1 MSELEFNETDPSD
14 INSLASSTPDRYKGA
29 NGIECIDAIHAAL
42 GDGGFEAF
50 CVGQCLRY
58 LFRYKRKNG
67 LNDLRKAEDYLHW
80 AQEQV
85 EENTKER
92 CKLGMENYFKISF
105 ASFMAFAISS
115 LLSYLV
121 LPYNDVLASVI
132 AWGAIIMLV
141 IATFA
146 FAVAIYC
153 FVFQTFAHQQ
163 CKEYSDDCREQN
175 RIEMFEIVSTDVETS
190 NFIMLT
196 RHATLLRKL
205 QAQVVMVLL
214 TNRILCELL

>member
-1 MSELEFNETDPSD
+1 M
-14 INSLASSTPDRYKGA
+14 
-29 NGIECIDAIHAAL
+29 
-42 GDGGFEAF
+42 
-50 CVGQCLRY
+50 
-58 LFRYKRKNG
+58 
-67 LNDLRKAEDYLHW
+67 ED
-80 AQEQV
+80 
-85 EENTKER
+85 
-92 CKLGMENYFKISF
+92 YFKISF

-153 FVFQTFAHQQ
+153 FVSQTFAHQQ
-163 CKEYSDDCREQN
+163 RKEYSDDCREQN

-190 NFIMLT
+190 KLCYVDKACDALEKIASASGDGTFDKQDIMRAAVDFRERADVIR
-196 RHATLLRKL
+196 RHTAILIEARRNGHVDSVKELIDTYTAEPLFVGFDD
-205 QAQVVMVLL
+205 AVMNYLPESFHNPNYLNVDEAVYGNYKVLKG
-214 TNRILCELL
+214 LC

>member
-1 MSELEFNETDPSD
+1 M
-14 INSLASSTPDRYKGA
+14 
-29 NGIECIDAIHAAL
+29 
-42 GDGGFEAF
+42 
-50 CVGQCLRY
+50 
-58 LFRYKRKNG
+58 
-67 LNDLRKAEDYLHW
+67 ED
-80 AQEQV
+80 
-85 EENTKER
+85 
-92 CKLGMENYFKISF
+92 YFKISF

-121 LPYNDVLASVI
+121 QPYNDVLASVI

-163 CKEYSDDCREQN
+163 RKEYSDDCREQN

-190 NFIMLT
+190 KLCYVDKACDALEKIASASGDGTFDKQDIMRAAVDFRERADVIR
-196 RHATLLRKL
+196 RHTAILIEARRNGHVDGVKELIDTYTAEPLFVGFND
-205 QAQVVMVLL
+205 AVMNYLPESFHNPNYLNVDEAVYGNYKVLKG
-214 TNRILCELL
+214 LC

>member
-1 MSELEFNETDPSD
+1 
-14 INSLASSTPDRYKGA
+14 
-29 NGIECIDAIHAAL
+29 
-42 GDGGFEAF
+42 
-50 CVGQCLRY
+50 
-58 LFRYKRKNG
+58 
-67 LNDLRKAEDYLHW
+67 
-80 AQEQV
+80 
-85 EENTKER
+85 
-92 CKLGMENYFKISF
+92 MENYFKVSF

-121 LPYNDVLASVI
+121 LPHNDVLASVI

-163 CKEYSDDCREQN
+163 RKEYSDDCREQN

-190 NFIMLT
+190 KLCYVDKACDALEKIASASGDGTFDKQDIMRAAVDFRECADVIR
-196 RHATLLRKL
+196 RHTAILIEARRNGNVDGVKELIDTYTAEHLF
-205 QAQVVMVLL
+205 AGFNDAVMNYLPESFHNPNYLNVDEAVYGNYKVLKG
-214 TNRILCELL
+214 LC

>member
-1 MSELEFNETDPSD
+1 M
-14 INSLASSTPDRYKGA
+14 
-29 NGIECIDAIHAAL
+29 
-42 GDGGFEAF
+42 
-50 CVGQCLRY
+50 
-58 LFRYKRKNG
+58 
-67 LNDLRKAEDYLHW
+67 ED
-80 AQEQV
+80 
-85 EENTKER
+85 
-92 CKLGMENYFKISF
+92 CFKISF

-163 CKEYSDDCREQN
+163 RKEYSDDCREQN
-175 RIEMFEIVSTDVETS
+175 RIEMFEIISTDVETS
-190 NFIMLT
+190 KLCYVDKACDALEKIASASGDGTFDKQDIMRAAVDFRERADVIR
-196 RHATLLRKL
+196 RHTAILIEARRNGHVDGVKELIDSYIAEPLFAGFDDAVMNYLPESFHNPNYLNVDEAVYGNYKVLRG
-205 QAQVVMVLL
+205 
-214 TNRILCELL
+214 LC

>member
-1 MSELEFNETDPSD
+1 
-14 INSLASSTPDRYKGA
+14 
-29 NGIECIDAIHAAL
+29 
-42 GDGGFEAF
+42 
-50 CVGQCLRY
+50 
-58 LFRYKRKNG
+58 
-67 LNDLRKAEDYLHW
+67 
-80 AQEQV
+80 
-85 EENTKER
+85 
-92 CKLGMENYFKISF
+92 MENYFKISF

-153 FVFQTFAHQQ
+153 FVLQTFAHQQ
-163 CKEYSDDCREQN
+163 RKEYSDDCREQN

-190 NFIMLT
+190 KLYYVDKACDALEKIASASGDGTFDKQDIMRAAVDFRERADVIRNHTAILIEARKNGNVDGVKELIDT
-196 RHATLLRKL
+196 YTAEPLFAGFDDAVMNYLPESFHNPNYLNVDEAVYGNYKVLRG
-205 QAQVVMVLL
+205 
-214 TNRILCELL
+214 LC

>member
-1 MSELEFNETDPSD
+1 M
-14 INSLASSTPDRYKGA
+14 
-29 NGIECIDAIHAAL
+29 
-42 GDGGFEAF
+42 
-50 CVGQCLRY
+50 
-58 LFRYKRKNG
+58 
-67 LNDLRKAEDYLHW
+67 ED
-80 AQEQV
+80 
-85 EENTKER
+85 
-92 CKLGMENYFKISF
+92 YFKISF

-121 LPYNDVLASVI
+121 LPYNDVLASII

-163 CKEYSDDCREQN
+163 RKEYSDDCREQN

-190 NFIMLT
+190 KLCYVDKACDALEKIASASGDGTFDKQDIM
-196 RHATLLRKL
+196 RAAVDFRERADVIRKHTAIL
-205 QAQVVMVLL
+205 IEARRNGHVDGVKELIDSYIAEPLFAGFDDAVMNYLPESFHNPNYLNVDEAVYGNYKVLKG
-214 TNRILCELL
+214 LC